1 MRPVV
6 PPRPRFLNLFRMRY
20 PIGAIASIGHRLS
33 GVLLLLCLP
42 ILVNGL
48 DLSLR
53 SEADFHALRGMLAA
67 PWARL
72 ALAIVAW
79 GLTHHLAAG
88 VRHLLMD
95 AGIGTRLDQARASAR
110 LVIALGVLGGLAALL
125 GGLA

>member
-42 ILVNGL
+42 VLVNGL
-48 DLSLR
+48 DLSLQ

-72 ALAIVAW
+72 ALALVAW

-88 VRHLLMD
+88 MRHLLMD